1 VNFSRTGADGLAG
14 SGRSSFAGRVLDGG
28 FTSEVTGVDAV
39 EEREE
44 ADEGRLFEDEAYLR
58 DEWEANWRAT
68 MEYRSMSECNLFP
81 FQEGILDERIMS
93 SEMNLWREL
102 RSAEAAHRP
111 QRTEDMLN

>member
-1 VNFSRTGADGLAG
+1 VLA
-14 SGRSSFAGRVLDGG
+14 GG

-58 DEWEANWRAT
+58 DEWEANWWVT

-81 FQEGILDERIMS
+81 FQGILDERIMS
-93 SEMNLWREL
+93 SEMNLRREL